1 MAFSIGSA
9 TIEMISRCNH
19 CSGLVRQIEDPSS
32 GIVLETFDDG
42 HDSDCIQRLVPC
54 PFAYAFLG
62 WGGECNEKFKFRNL
76 LRDCESKHGKMAVM
90 KNGTTK
96 TIEEN
101 LSREISYYSTLP
113 VKIEAYGRV
122 FITESVTKHQVY
134 YQWVKLLGSP
144 TEAEG
149 FIFSLEYQG
158 SRSTH
163 AYFGNVASINDT
175 VDDVISS
182 GKSSSIGFTIFK
194 NQFMENC
201 NDENYATLNYSW
213 SITIKKLDE

>member
-1 MAFSIGSA
+1 MS
-9 TIEMISRCNH
+9 
-19 CSGLVRQIEDPSS
+19 
-32 GIVLETFDDG
+32 LEQCG
-42 HDSDCIQRLVPC
+42 HDS
-54 PFAYAFLG
+54 
-62 WGGECNEKFKFRNL
+62 
-76 LRDCESKHGKMAVM
+76 
-90 KNGTTK
+90 
-96 TIEEN
+96 
-101 LSREISYYSTLP
+101 EISYYSTLP

-134 YQWVKLLGSP
+134 YQWVKLLGTP

-182 GKSSSIGFTIFK
+182 GKSSSIGFRIFK
-194 NQFMENC
+194 NQFMEGN
-201 NDENYATLNYSW
+201 TINYSW